1 MGEPAIHSLDSV
13 DINSVIVSDS
23 ISVSVSASI
32 SLSVSA
38 STSASISASQSA
50 SISASDSSPTS
61 VTSASSSE
69 SMSPKDHTEAK
80 QLPKTGETESS
91 LATLFG
97 ALATATGLAF
107 LAKRKKDD
115 PEDDSL

>member
-1 MGEPAIHSLDSV
+1 
-13 DINSVIVSDS
+13 
-23 ISVSVSASI
+23 
-32 SLSVSA
+32 
-38 STSASISASQSA
+38 
-50 SISASDSSPTS
+50 
-61 VTSASSSE
+61 
-69 SMSPKDHTEAK
+69 AK

>member
-1 MGEPAIHSLDSV
+1 
-13 DINSVIVSDS
+13 
-23 ISVSVSASI
+23 
-32 SLSVSA
+32 
-38 STSASISASQSA
+38 
-50 SISASDSSPTS
+50 
-61 VTSASSSE
+61 
-69 SMSPKDHTEAK
+69 MSPKDHTEAK

-115 PEDDSL
+115 PEDDSFIILVLGSHCQFFNKIPLLLVHC